1 MSIQTPP
8 AIVSLTALALCLLLS
23 PGSATRVVAAATA
36 GHGAAQRAAPGAGT
50 ETAPYRV
57 DMHFEQDGQRHVM
70 RHYVDGNRSR
80 MEMELDGEK
89 IVTIELGDADHTTY
103 TVMASQ
109 KQVMKFS
116 ASAASTGHA
125 AEGAHAAASP
135 GDDEPPMELVGTD
148 IIDGKPAQKYAVR
161 MGGGTSFVWLD
172 ASTELPVRMEA
183 DGMRVEMKDY
193 DFSPPAP
200 ELFELPKGYE
210 VVDLNQMMRSFSPGR
225 MAIGGVAGA
234 LGDQLGSDAGGGIG
248 ATIGGAFGGPLGSM
262 VGRFIGQRIGRALG
276 RRGATAAVSPK

>member
-1 MSIQTPP
+1 
-8 AIVSLTALALCLLLS
+8 
-23 PGSATRVVAAATA
+23 
-36 GHGAAQRAAPGAGT
+36 
-50 ETAPYRV
+50 
-57 DMHFEQDGQRHVM
+57 
-70 RHYVDGNRSR
+70 
-80 MEMELDGEK
+80 
-89 IVTIELGDADHTTY
+89 
-103 TVMASQ
+103 
-109 KQVMKFS
+109 
-116 ASAASTGHA
+116 
-125 AEGAHAAASP
+125 
-135 GDDEPPMELVGTD
+135 MELVGTD

-161 MGGGTSFVWLD
+161 MGDGTGFVWLD

-183 DGMRVEMKDY
+183 DGMRVEMRDY

-234 LGDQLGSDAGGGIG
+234 LGGQLGGDAGGGIG